1 MSDLTPVIVNGIG
14 SPRAWLFTNSGEPL
28 RDFDEQIIAKYL
40 NKFKYTYN
48 EEEDDECI
56 LTFLF
61 PTLRSFDLP
70 YFQQDVILNVEWG
83 YITTDGD
90 IIKSPRRK
98 IAIRDYDTDYK
109 KDGIELVLK
118 CTDIASYLK
127 NMKTQRVNQYRT
139 VDTRT
144 SGDPRGDIQRQGSK
158 ALEDVFYGSMFGNK
172 VNVVKKDGNTTTV
185 HNKNGE
191 KKVGIKDPT
200 TGIYKPVDRTKKPAW
215 SGGYG
220 RRVPEANKIDN
231 LSLRNLGNTTFNK
244 AVETK
249 LYWSDKLNKLDNGSG
264 ITRLDDSDGPS
275 IMDGTDD
282 TLEIKTRDF
291 NQPIF
296 KSYTY
301 YGGTGEL
308 LSFKANTETRK
319 DKEQKTVSSG
329 VDPYSKKVV
338 SHAVDVVDTGNIKP
352 KTIGQ
357 RLQEKQTKPSNKID
371 ESILKEVFEEKKRVF
386 QEGYNTLDP
395 SIKEKK
401 NYSTVERTYKNN
413 ITPYMGYKPYT
424 EKVVNYTSAQ
434 VIASPEFKDYANK
447 HRNPEL
453 KGSSG
458 PGGGLKKI
466 LTGYSIESIQR
477 KYSATAETIGDPS
490 IIKGKVYQFNN
501 LGRLDIGKWYAT
513 SVEHTIEVGSGYI
526 TTITLMKNPKP
537 IGISSKTYS
546 SNPKYDKVTDEI
558 NITEEMDIKEGL
570 IYEPIDEEKNTTM
583 ENMDNVQQESKV
595 REANV
600 VAGMSDRLNFLNAE
614 NDSLKE
620 LIYNEGFK
628 YTPSEQFIEK
638 PKPNSHN
645 L

>member
-14 SPRAWLFTNSGEPL
+14 SPRAWLFTNNGEPL
-28 RDFDEQIIAKYL
+28 RDFDEHIIAKYL

-48 EEEDDECI
+48 EEEDDECE

-118 CTDIASYLK
+118 CTDLVSYLK

-139 VDTRT
+139 VDTG
-144 SGDPRGDIQRQGSK
+144 SGDPRADIQRQGSK
-158 ALEDVFYGSMFGNK
+158 ALEDVFYDSLFGKNNI
-172 VNVVKKDGNTTTV
+172 NVVKKEGNTTTV
-185 HNKNGE
+185 HNKKGE
-191 KKVGIKDPT
+191 KKVGVKDPS
-200 TGIYKPVDRTKKPAW
+200 TGVYKPVDRSKKPAW

-220 RRVPEANKIDN
+220 RRVPEAKKIDN
-231 LSLRNLGNTTFNK
+231 LALRNLGNTTFNK
-244 AVETK
+244 AVQTK

-264 ITRLDDSDGPS
+264 ITKLNDSDGPS

-282 TLEIKTRDF
+282 TLEIKTRNF
-291 NQPIF
+291 NQPIY

-301 YGGTGEL
+301 YGGSGEL

-319 DKEQKTVSSG
+319 NKEQKSVSSG

-338 SHAVDVVDTGNIKP
+338 SHSVGVVDTNNSKP

-357 RLQEKQTKPSNKID
+357 RLQEKQTSTSGKISQ
-371 ESILKEVFEEKKRVF
+371 EIIAEAFAEEKRVF

-395 SIKEKK
+395 SLKK
-401 NYSTVERTYKNN
+401 KKTYITVERTYKTNA
-413 ITPYMGYKPYT
+413 TPYMGYKPYT
-424 EKVVNYTSAQ
+424 DKVVKYTAAEI
-434 VIASPEFKDYANK
+434 IASPDFKDYANK

-453 KGSSG
+453 KGNSG

-501 LGRLDIGKWYAT
+501 LGRLDRGKWYAT
-513 SVEHTIEVGSGYI
+513 SVEHNIEIDSGYI

-537 IGISSKTYS
+537 IGISAKTYS

-558 NITEEMDIKEGL
+558 NITDDIEVKEGV
-570 IYEPIDEEKNTTM
+570 IYEPEDEEKNSTL

-595 REANV
+595 REASV
-600 VAGMSDRLNFLNAE
+600 VAGMSDRLNFLEAE
-614 NDSLKE
+614 NDSLNE
-620 LIYNEGFK
+620 LIDNEDFN
-628 YTPSEQFIEK
+628 YTSTEGFIEK

-645 L
+645 S

>member
-28 RDFDEQIIAKYL
+28 RDFDEHIIAKYL

-48 EEEDDECI
+48 EEEDDECE

-90 IIKSPRRK
+90 VIKSPRRK
-98 IAIRDYDTDYK
+98 IAIRDYDVDYK

-118 CTDIASYLK
+118 CTDLVSYLK

-139 VDTRT
+139 VDTG
-144 SGDPRGDIQRQGSK
+144 SGDPRADIQRQGSK
-158 ALEDVFYGSMFGNK
+158 DLEDVFYESLFGKNNI
-172 VNVVKKDGNTTTV
+172 NVVKKEGNTTTV
-185 HNKNGE
+185 HNKKGE
-191 KKVGIKDPT
+191 KKVGVKDPT
-200 TGIYKPVDRTKKPAW
+200 TGVYKPVDRSKKPAW
-215 SGGYG
+215 TGGNS
-220 RRVPEANKIDN
+220 RRVPEAKKIDN
-231 LSLRNLGNTTFNK
+231 LALRNLGNTTFNK
-244 AVETK
+244 AVQTK

-264 ITRLDDSDGPS
+264 ITKLNDSDGPS

-282 TLEIKTRDF
+282 TLEIKTRNF
-291 NQPIF
+291 NQPIY

-301 YGGTGEL
+301 YGGSGEL

-319 DKEQKTVSSG
+319 NKEQKTVSSG

-338 SHAVDVVDTGNIKP
+338 SHSVGVVDTNNSKP

-357 RLQEKQTKPSNKID
+357 RLQEKQTSTSGKID
-371 ESILKEVFEEKKRVF
+371 PEIIAEVFAEEKRVF
-386 QEGYNTLDP
+386 QESYNTLDP
-395 SIKEKK
+395 SLKK
-401 NYSTVERTYKNN
+401 KKTYTTVERTYKNN
-413 ITPYMGYKPYT
+413 ATPYMGYKPYT
-424 EKVVNYTSAQ
+424 ERVVTYKASE
-434 VIASPEFKDYANK
+434 VIASPDFKDYANK

-501 LGRLDIGKWYAT
+501 LGRLDRGKWYAT
-513 SVEHTIEVGSGYI
+513 SVEHNIEMDRGYI

-537 IGISSKTYS
+537 IGISAKTYS

-558 NITEEMDIKEGL
+558 NITDDIEVKEGV
-570 IYEPIDEEKNTTM
+570 IYEPEDEEKNNTL
-583 ENMDNVQQESKV
+583 ESMDNVQQESKV
-595 REANV
+595 REASV
-600 VAGMSDRLNFLNAE
+600 IAGMSDRLNFLNAE
-614 NDSLKE
+614 NDSLNE
-620 LIYNEGFK
+620 LIDNEDFN
-628 YTPSEQFIEK
+628 YTSTEGPIEK

-645 L
+645 S